1 MNKRIILVTVIIVI
15 VAAIFFLSRSP
26 APDTVLNLGMLSEG
40 SIEIGEKAPDFALL
54 SRDGERV
61 TLYETLEEKPVF
73 LNFWASW
80 CPPCLE
86 EMPYMDA
93 SYQLLKNEVEIL
105 GVNRGENPEK
115 ALEFIDRTLSVKIS
129 YPILLDPNEDV
140 SRVYIRIGMPVS
152 YFIAQDGTILDR
164 KFGPLTEEEVQEKME
179 SLANS

>member
-1 MNKRIILVTVIIVI
+1 MSKRIILVFVIIVVI
-15 VAAIFFLSRSP
+15 AGIFFLSRSP
-26 APDTVLNLGMLSEG
+26 AETSGDLGMLSEG

-54 SRDGERV
+54 SREGKRV
-61 TLYETLEEKPVF
+61 TLYETLEDKPVF

-93 SYQLLKNEVEIL
+93 AYRELKNDVEIL
-105 GVNRGENPEK
+105 AVNRGENPDT
-115 ALEFIDRTLSVKIS
+115 ALEYIDRTLSVRIS

-152 YFIAQDGTILDR
+152 YFIAQDGTIIDR
-164 KFGPLTEEEVQEKME
+164 KFGPLTEEEIPEKMRA
-179 SLANS
+179 LANS